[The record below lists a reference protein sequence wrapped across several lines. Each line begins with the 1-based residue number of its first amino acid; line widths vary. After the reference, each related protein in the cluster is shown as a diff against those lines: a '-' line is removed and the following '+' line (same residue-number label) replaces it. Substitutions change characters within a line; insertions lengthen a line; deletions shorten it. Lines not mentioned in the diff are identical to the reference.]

1 MNAHDPI
8 HLEIDVR
15 LTDDG
20 WRWRLHL
27 WLGNVDTRNE
37 PPTRLVESDAHFG
50 SKRLCYLA
58 ALARARAIT

>member
-8 HLEIDVR
+8 HIEIDVR

-20 WRWRLHL
+20 WGWRLRF
-27 WLGNVDTRNE
+27 WLGNVDVRNE
-37 PPTRLVESDAHFG
+37 PPTRIVESESPFG

-58 ALARARAIT
+58 ALARARVLT